1 MAAVMTAESGDVVK
15 IYEAVEECK
24 KMGINVLPPDVNES
38 LNNFTVIDQ
47 NNIRFGLNAIKN
59 LGYDVI
65 TQIKEQ
71 RNIGGKFKY
80 LKDFLLRIDKKNFN
94 KKSWEALVKS
104 GALDAFGE
112 RNQMLFNTENIL
124 EFVRD
129 HAKIKQSGQE
139 SLFGAT
145 PVDDSDIRLT
155 ETTAATDDEKLLW
168 EKELLGLYV
177 SSHPLNNYKNVLSQI
192 MKVGALT
199 DEMIDSNV
207 SVGGIISKL
216 KKSLTKK
223 QEPMVFLNLEDQSGS
238 IEALIFPKTLQRFGN
253 LIELEQIVQITG
265 RLSEKDGEF
274 KLIAEEVRELQNDD
288 LYQMNVQDIENN
300 SVIEIY
306 LPEKVSRQ
314 TMDSMKAILTRFPG
328 NTTVN
333 LLITDELGTPQK
345 TINTKLKV
353 SFSEQMLKEL
363 RALKEIT
370 RVLVKN
376 GR

>member
-1 MAAVMTAESGDVVK
+1 
-15 IYEAVEECK
+15 
-24 KMGINVLPPDVNES
+24 
-38 LNNFTVIDQ
+38 
-47 NNIRFGLNAIKN
+47 
-59 LGYDVI
+59 
-65 TQIKEQ
+65 
-71 RNIGGKFKY
+71 
-80 LKDFLLRIDKKNFN
+80 
-94 KKSWEALVKS
+94 
-104 GALDAFGE
+104 
-112 RNQMLFNTENIL
+112 
-124 EFVRD
+124 
-129 HAKIKQSGQE
+129 
-139 SLFGAT
+139 
-145 PVDDSDIRLT
+145 
-155 ETTAATDDEKLLW
+155 
-168 EKELLGLYV
+168 
-177 SSHPLNNYKNVLSQI
+177 SQI

-199 DEMIDSNV
+199 DEMIDANV

-274 KLIAEEVRELQNDD
+274 KLIAEEVRELPNDD